1 MRSKP
6 SARCRALIEEL
17 SAYLEGE
24 LSASRRR
31 AIERHIEDCTC
42 CGTMASRLRTVMA
55 LCRAERGQ
63 PMPRAVRA
71 RAAARLRRMLAEKG

>member
-6 SARCRALIEEL
+6 SARCRALVEEL

-24 LSASRRR
+24 ISASRRR
-31 AIERHIEDCTC
+31 AIERHIASCTC
-42 CGTMASRLRTVMA
+42 CGAMTSRLRTVMA
-55 LCRAERGQ
+55 IYRNERGR

-71 RAAARLRRMLAEKG
+71 RAAARLRRLLAEGE